1 MQIDWIAQK
10 NKRIKDMSPEVAYG
24 FIYED
29 MTDNTCATLDRLLRA
44 EGWTPE
50 KVANVTMASF
60 PPPAS
65 PEEAQKRAGME
76 VMFAKA
82 LEYRKWLLDLGVFDD
97 PPQPPAGT
105 LARDRGA
112 GVYKEREE

>member
-24 FIYED
+24 FIYEHMSD
-29 MTDNTCATLDRLLRA
+29 DVTVALDRSLRM
-44 EGWTPE
+44 EDCTPE
-50 KVANVTMASF
+50 KVANLTMASF

-76 VMFAKA
+76 VMFTKA
-82 LEYRKWLLDLGVFDD
+82 LEHRKWLLDLGIFDEKGTND
-97 PPQPPAGT
+97 AG
-105 LARDRGA
+105 R
-112 GVYKEREE
+112 

>member
-29 MTDNTCATLDRLLRA
+29 LPDDACAALDRLLRT
-44 EGWTPE
+44 EGYTPG
-50 KVANVTMASF
+50 KVANLTMASF
-60 PPPAS
+60 TPPSS
-65 PEEAQKRAGME
+65 PDEAQKRAGME

-82 LEYRKWLLDLGVFDD
+82 LEHRKWLLDLGVFD
-97 PPQPPAGT
+97 
-105 LARDRGA
+105 
-112 GVYKEREE
+112 EEKKQ

>member
-29 MTDNTCATLDRLLRA
+29 MTDDTCATLDRLLRA

-50 KVANVTMASF
+50 KVAKLTMASF
-60 PPPAS
+60 PPPSS

-82 LEYRKWLLDLGVFDD
+82 LEHRKWLLDLGVFDEKGTND
-97 PPQPPAGT
+97 AG
-105 LARDRGA
+105 R
-112 GVYKEREE
+112 